1 MEKEQKRSKYAC
13 CAGGSGACLCTT
25 AMIAPLII
33 GGAGAGMSAMSAMGA
48 ADSGGFIGLLNT
60 FNSTIGQPAFVLSM
74 ILIVYG
80 MRYHGN
86 RPLVLSA
93 VGGGL
98 LYLSMYVIFSLPLV
112 AISGMILAASYVL
125 AFLPHLDKKEKK

>member
-1 MEKEQKRSKYAC
+1 MEKGKKSKYSC
-13 CAGGSGACLCTT
+13 CAGGSGACLCTM
-25 AMIAPLII
+25 AMIVPLLV
-33 GGAGAGMSAMSAMGA
+33 GGVGAGVSTMSAMGTA
-48 ADSGGFIGLLNT
+48 NSGGFMGLLNT
-60 FNSTIGQPAFVLSM
+60 FNSTIGQPVFISSI

-80 MRYHGN
+80 MRYHGR

-112 AISGMILAASYVL
+112 AISVIILAASYVL
-125 AFLPHLDKKEKK
+125 AFLPGLSKK